1 MAGVAKSHCGK
12 AGGMGDIPI
21 LENAICRRRGPGHY
35 SPLPWRP
42 SHNQNMTH
50 EGGAFKGGVL
60 HFPSPSLSLL
70 DCPAPTSVN
79 NKSTRNYPAH
89 PGLTVSDFKAA
100 SFISTVAFSAIFS
113 IASCLISIFQMLYQS
128 WMTVGNLIIFF

>member
-70 DCPAPTSVN
+70 DCPAKQKHEELSGAPWIDSFRLQGRVVYFHRGFLSHFLYCIVLN
-79 NKSTRNYPAH
+79 IYFPDA
-89 PGLTVSDFKAA
+89 VSELDD
-100 SFISTVAFSAIFS
+100 SR
-113 IASCLISIFQMLYQS
+113 
-128 WMTVGNLIIFF
+128 